1 MVSKTFLDVFFFF
14 YICLLKFWMLYL
26 KTNHSCVCVCIL
38 FIYLYVYKL
47 IHLFCFTTSNI
58 VHPILNTFDS
68 CKLLY
73 KVDIDIHSI
82 YSLSYISFLQC
93 VSGLCRESVC
103 VCVRLLDCLCGVR
116 GRQRSEWVLKQN
128 SQSAQSSSAC
138 VKCVHARGRAAYA
151 NRMICDSGW
160 AFETQHT
167 HSNMQLLHT
176 KPSQIITS
184 TT

>member
-1 MVSKTFLDVFFFF
+1 M
-14 YICLLKFWMLYL
+14 
-26 KTNHSCVCVCIL
+26 CVCIL

-58 VHPILNTFDS
+58 VHPILNTVDS

-116 GRQRSEWVLKQN
+116 GRQCSEWVLKQN